1 MASATNFNHL
11 PVAGGWYDQH
21 PELVRQW
28 LIIFEFKDREEK
40 RQGALRKRQQAK
52 KKVPGRGVSN
62 LA

>member
-1 MASATNFNHL
+1 M
-11 PVAGGWYDQH
+11 AGGWYDQH